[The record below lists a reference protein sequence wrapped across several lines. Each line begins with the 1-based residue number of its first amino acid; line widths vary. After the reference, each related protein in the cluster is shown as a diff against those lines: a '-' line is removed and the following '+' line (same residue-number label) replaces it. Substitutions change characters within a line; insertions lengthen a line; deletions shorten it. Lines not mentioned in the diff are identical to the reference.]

1 MDVLI
6 TAVFSWLLA
15 QLIKL
20 AYYRK
25 IHGWF
30 NFAVMTSSGGMPSSH
45 TALVVAA
52 TTRIAVTEGIFSPLF
67 GACVVF
73 SLVIMYDAIG
83 VRQSV
88 GAQAKTLNRIQ
99 EELKGLVAFD
109 FEVIKE
115 VLGHTGFQVMVGSLL
130 GIIVGVAS
138 IWIPL
143 P

>member
-1 MDVLI
+1 MDVLF
-6 TAVFSWLLA
+6 TALLAWMLA

-52 TTRIAVTEGIFSPLF
+52 TTRIAIVDGLSSPLF

-88 GAQAKTLNRIQ
+88 GAQAQTINRIQ
-99 EELKGLVAFD
+99 EELKGLIAFD
-109 FEVIKE
+109 SEVIKE
-115 VLGHTGFQVMVGSLL
+115 VLGHTGFQVFIGSLL
-130 GIIVGVAS
+130 GIVVGIAS
-138 IWIPL
+138 VLIL
-143 P
+143 G

>member
-6 TAVFSWLLA
+6 TAVFSWLAA

-25 IHGWF
+25 MHGWF

-45 TALVVAA
+45 TALVIAA

-67 GACVVF
+67 GVCVVF
-73 SLVIMYDAIG
+73 SMVIMYDAIG

-88 GAQAKTLNRIQ
+88 GAQAQTINRMQ
-99 EELKGLVAFD
+99 EELKGLIAFD
-109 FEVIKE
+109 TEVIKE
-115 VLGHTGFQVMVGSLL
+115 VLGHTGFQVFIGSLL
-130 GIIVGVAS
+130 GIVVGIAS
-138 IWIPL
+138 IWVPL

>member
-1 MDVLI
+1 MDVLF
-6 TAVFSWLLA
+6 TALLAWMLA

-52 TTRIAVTEGIFSPLF
+52 TTRIAIAEGFSSSLF

-88 GAQAKTLNRIQ
+88 GAQAQTINRIQ
-99 EELKGLVAFD
+99 EELKGLIAFD
-109 FEVIKE
+109 SEVIKE
-115 VLGHTGFQVMVGSLL
+115 VLGHTGFQVFIGSLL
-130 GIIVGVAS
+130 GIVVGLAS
-138 IWIPL
+138 ILIL
-143 P
+143 G

>member
-1 MDVLI
+1 MDVLF
-6 TAVFSWLLA
+6 TALLAWLLA

-20 AYYRK
+20 VYYRK
-25 IHGWF
+25 IHGRF

-52 TTRIAVTEGIFSPLF
+52 TTRIAIVDGLSSSLF

-88 GAQAKTLNRIQ
+88 GAQAQTLNRIQ
-99 EELKGLVAFD
+99 EELKGLIAFD
-109 FEVIKE
+109 SEVIKE
-115 VLGHTGFQVMVGSLL
+115 VLGHTGFQVFIGSLL
-130 GIIVGVAS
+130 GIFVGLAS
-138 IWIPL
+138 ILIL
-143 P
+143 G